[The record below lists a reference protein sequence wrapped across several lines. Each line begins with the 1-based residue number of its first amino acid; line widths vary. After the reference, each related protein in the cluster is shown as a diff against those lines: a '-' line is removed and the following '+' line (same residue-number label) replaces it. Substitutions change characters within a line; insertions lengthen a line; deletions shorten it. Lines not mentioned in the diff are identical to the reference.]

1 MFVSLFRIIKYG
13 IQSFLR
19 NSWLSVST
27 ISIMIL
33 TLFVFEGLVLFNVI
47 GKQALRSIQEKVDI
61 SVYFK
66 SNVPEDSILNVKRSL
81 ESLDEVKE
89 VEYVS
94 REKALADF
102 KERHK
107 DEETIVQTLDELNDN
122 PLLASLNVKAQELNQ
137 YDTIAGYLETPSLK
151 DIVEKVTYAQ
161 NKVVIDRLSSWIRT
175 LNQTIVALTIFLAFV
190 AITVTFNTIRLT
202 IFSMSEQI
210 SIMRLVGA
218 SNGFI
223 RGPFVVEGFIYGLA
237 AAAISFAIF
246 IPVIG
251 FASPHL
257 SSFISEIDLNN
268 YFREHWLGIL
278 GYQLL
283 FGLVLSVIS
292 SVIAIRRYLRI

>member
-13 IQSFLR
+13 VQSFLR

-47 GKQALRSIQEKVDI
+47 GKRALMSIQEKVDI

-66 SNVPEDSILNVKRSL
+66 SNAPEDSILNVKRSL
-81 ESLDEVKE
+81 ESLDEVKA

-107 DEETIVQTLDELNDN
+107 DEETIVQTLDELSDN
-122 PLLASLNVKAQELNQ
+122 PLLASLNVKARELNQ
-137 YDTIAGYLETPSLK
+137 YDTIASYLETPSLK

-190 AITVTFNTIRLT
+190 AVTVTFNTIRLT

-223 RGPFVVEGFIYGLA
+223 RGPFVVEGFIYGFV

-251 FASPHL
+251 FISPHL
-257 SSFISEIDLNN
+257 SSFINEVNLNS
-268 YFREHWLGIL
+268 YFRENWLGIL

-283 FGLVLSVIS
+283 FGLVLSIIS
-292 SVIAIRRYLRI
+292 SIIAIRRYLSV

>member
-1 MFVSLFRIIKYG
+1 M
-13 IQSFLR
+13 
-19 NSWLSVST
+19 
-27 ISIMIL
+27 
-33 TLFVFEGLVLFNVI
+33 
-47 GKQALRSIQEKVDI
+47 
-61 SVYFK
+61 
-66 SNVPEDSILNVKRSL
+66 
-81 ESLDEVKE
+81 
-89 VEYVS
+89 
-94 REKALADF
+94 
-102 KERHK
+102 
-107 DEETIVQTLDELNDN
+107 
-122 PLLASLNVKAQELNQ
+122 ASLNVKAQELNQ

-175 LNQTIVALTIFLAFV
+175 LNQTIVALTVFLAFV

-223 RGPFVVEGFIYGLA
+223 RGPFVVEGFIYGFA
-237 AAAISFAIF
+237 AAVISFAIF

-257 SSFISEIDLNN
+257 SSFISELNLN
-268 YFREHWLGIL
+268 DYLREHWLGIL

-292 SVIAIRRYLRI
+292 SIIAIRRYLRI

>member
-257 SSFISEIDLNN
+257 SNFISEIDLNN

-292 SVIAIRRYLRI
+292 SVIAIRRYLSI

>member
-1 MFVSLFRIIKYG
+1 
-13 IQSFLR
+13 
-19 NSWLSVST
+19 
-27 ISIMIL
+27 MIL
-33 TLFVFEGLVLFNVI
+33 TLFVFEGLVLFNIV
-47 GKQALRSIQEKVDI
+47 GKQALISIQEKVDI

-81 ESLDEVKE
+81 ESLDEVKA

-94 REKALADF
+94 REKALSDF

-107 DEETIVQTLDELNDN
+107 DEETIVQTLDELSDN

-137 YDTIAGYLETPSLK
+137 YDTIASYLETPSLK

-175 LNQTIVALTIFLAFV
+175 LNQTIVVLTIFLAFV

-237 AAAISFAIF
+237 AAVISFAIF

-251 FASPHL
+251 FISPHL
-257 SSFISEIDLNN
+257 SSFITEIDLNS

-292 SVIAIRRYLRI
+292 SIIAIRRYLRV

>member
-81 ESLDEVKE
+81 ESLDEVKA

-107 DEETIVQTLDELNDN
+107 NEETIVQTLDELNDN
-122 PLLASLNVKAQELNQ
+122 PLLASLNVKARELNQ
-137 YDTIAGYLETPSLK
+137 YDTIAGYLETDSLK
-151 DIVEKVTYAQ
+151 DVVEKVTYAQ

-175 LNQTIVALTIFLAFV
+175 LNQTIVFLTVFLAFV
-190 AITVTFNTIRLT
+190 AVTVTFNTIRLT

-223 RGPFVVEGFIYGLA
+223 RGPFVVESFIYGLV
-237 AAAISFAIF
+237 AAIISFGIF

-251 FASPHL
+251 FISPHL
-257 SSFISEIDLNN
+257 SGFISEIDLNS
-268 YFREHWLGIL
+268 YFRERWLGIL
-278 GYQLL
+278 GYQLV

-292 SVIAIRRYLRI
+292 SVIAIRRYLRV